1 MPDTP
6 HPKDNA
12 LITSILKLLG
22 DSFQGMV
29 GGGEGRHQGPRQK
42 IFNGQIL
49 VGLVAHLLQF
59 HGCFSASIR
68 RFFGVDISDA
78 ALSLRRKKMGVDIFA
93 TVTATALRPLAVR
106 GIHHGSFFKGL
117 RLVGIDGTTWSVI
130 NTPAHNAR
138 VPKVSTRRGL
148 AAFGK
153 AGRVAL
159 VELGT
164 HGPLAAGIG
173 LAAPVLERLPEESLV
188 IVDRLYGHAP
198 FTAQLTDICAARG
211 RHFLVRVRAKLAA
224 PVRETLPDGSAWVE
238 VRVHPTGQPRHIERT
253 IRVREVRVRVF
264 HRTEKTWSEVRL
276 WSSLGPEQASAR
288 ELAQLY
294 ARRWEQELFSKEL
307 KIDLRGGDL
316 LGAHTPESAAQEML
330 ARLIAGSL
338 LAGERLQSAP
348 HASGEQAGAVQAA
361 GALRISFAACHT
373 EMTALW
379 MVLATA
385 GNLLDETTIAQL
397 IERTRQQIARDARRR
412 RPRSCQRKVRQ
423 PVKKWPRMLA
433 PTSFTSLPL
442 LHLIP
447 FA

>member
-1 MPDTP
+1 
-6 HPKDNA
+6 
-12 LITSILKLLG
+12 
-22 DSFQGMV
+22 
-29 GGGEGRHQGPRQK
+29 
-42 IFNGQIL
+42 
-49 VGLVAHLLQF
+49 
-59 HGCFSASIR
+59 
-68 RFFGVDISDA
+68 
-78 ALSLRRKKMGVDIFA
+78 MGVDIFA
-93 TVTATALRPLAVR
+93 RITAAALRPLAER
-106 GIHHGSFFKGL
+106 EIHHGSFFKDL

-130 NTPAHNAR
+130 NTPANNAR
-138 VPKVSTRRGL
+138 VPKAKTRRGL

-173 LAAPVLERLPEESLV
+173 LDGQVLERLPEESLV

-397 IERTRQQIARDARRR
+397 IERTRQQIARDALRRR

>member
-1 MPDTP
+1 M
-6 HPKDNA
+6 
-12 LITSILKLLG
+12 L
-22 DSFQGMV
+22 

-42 IFNGQIL
+42 ILNWQIL

-78 ALSLRRKKMGVDIFA
+78 GLCLRRKKMGVDIFA
-93 TVTATALRPLAVR
+93 TVTAAALRPLAVR
-106 GIHHGSFFKGL
+106 QIHHGSFFKGL
-117 RLVGIDGTTWSVI
+117 RLLGIDGTTWSVI
-130 NTPAHNAR
+130 NTPANNAR
-138 VPKVSTRRGL
+138 VPRASTRRGL

-153 AGRVAL
+153 AGLVAL

-164 HGPLAAGIG
+164 HGPLAANIG
-173 LAAPVLERLPEESLV
+173 LDGQGELALAAQVLERLPEQSLV

-198 FTAQLTDICAARG
+198 FAARLTDVCAARSSE
-211 RHFLVRVRAKLAA
+211 FLVRVREKLAA
-224 PVRETLPDGSAWVE
+224 PVLETLPDGSAWVE
-238 VRVHPTGQPRHIERT
+238 VHVHPKGQPRRIQRT
-253 IRVREVRVRVF
+253 LRVREVRARVF
-264 HRTEKTWSEVRL
+264 NRTGKTWSPVRL
-276 WSSLGPEQASAR
+276 WSSLGPEQASAL

-294 ARRWEQELFSKEL
+294 ARRWEQELFFKEL

-330 ARLIAGSL
+330 ALLIAGSL

-348 HASGEQAGAVQAA
+348 HASGAQAGEVQAA
-361 GALRISFAACHT
+361 GALRISFAACHIQ
-373 EMTALW
+373 MVALW
-379 MVLATA
+379 MVLANA
-385 GNLLDETTIAQL
+385 GNLLDETTTAQL
-397 IERTRQQIARDARRR
+397 IERTRQQIARDALRRR

-433 PTSFTSLPL
+433 PSSFTSLPL